1 MSEWWSS
8 LSSATQVFYGIAA
21 FFSAIFAW
29 QFIASL
35 MGLAGETEVD
45 VDTDVDI
52 DTDGLDLDDIEAHGI
67 EEAGETV
74 VAFKMLS
81 LRAIMAFCMMFSWA
95 VAMYTDGGM
104 VWRSAIFRGA
114 LWGLA
119 GWVLVAVLVYL
130 IRRMAETGNQ
140 QLASCVGTEGSVYLD
155 IPADGT
161 GEVRVTVSG
170 VVSCVKARSKG
181 SQALSS
187 GTLIKVTRKLGPTT
201 VEVTAIKD
209 D

>member
-1 MSEWWSS
+1 MTEWWHS
-8 LSSATQVFYGIAA
+8 LTTATQVFYGIAA

-35 MGLAGETEVD
+35 IGLAGETEVD
-45 VDTDVDI
+45 VDADVDI

-95 VAMYTDGGM
+95 VAMYTDGEMPWPKALLYG
-104 VWRSAIFRGA
+104 S

-119 GWVLVAVLVYL
+119 GWALVAALVYF
-130 IRRMAETGNQ
+130 IRRLAETGNQ
-140 QLASCVGTEGSVYLD
+140 KLGTCVGTEGSVYLD
-155 IPADGT
+155 IPASGT

-170 VVSCVKARSKG
+170 VISCVKARSKG
-181 SQALSS
+181 DQALSA
-187 GTLIKVTRKLGPTT
+187 GTPVKVTRKLGPTT
-201 VEVTAIKD
+201 VEVTTVEAE
-209 D
+209 